1 MNNALWL
8 ENLEVLSMTTKGDT
22 KTVKAA
28 ICVVADACP
37 SCGVVGKL
45 YRHGMKRRDFV
56 DIPAYGHKV
65 VIETEVQRFRC
76 RDCKATFNQPM
87 PELCEYRHMTTRCI
101 DYIVDQAI
109 PRTFSDVAREVG
121 VNEKTVRNICAER
134 FPEKL
139 KARTYP
145 PHISILGI
153 DELMLDGEMRAIFM
167 DVGRRSVL
175 DVVSGHQKW
184 QIARWISAMPA
195 DQRHFIRIVTIDMA
209 TSYRDVARALLPNA
223 AIVVDKFHVQRCA
236 NQALDAVRNRARR
249 NATGAGRRNPWRGQR
264 LLRRR
269 AHNLNPAQE
278 MEVDGIIANNPL
290 VQDAYLAKESFF
302 AIWNARTK
310 ADAERAFDDWRAAI
324 PKSVPEF
331 ENVAKM
337 VQRWRVEVFAYFD
350 YAATNAITENRN
362 GLIKILNRAGRGYD
376 FATIRAKAL
385 LTEHAKST
393 SCPICKTGV
402 PVAAMREIGRYV
414 PADAEIWN
422 AYVCGSCHYV
432 FNKVYVPFMREFDAD
447 NEHHLH

>member
-1 MNNALWL
+1 MSNALWL
-8 ENLEVLSMTTKGDT
+8 DNLEVISMTTNGDT
-22 KTVKAA
+22 KTVNAA
-28 ICVVADACP
+28 IRCVADTCP

-45 YRHGMKRRDFV
+45 YRHGVNRRDFV

-65 VIETEVQRFRC
+65 VIKTEVQRFRC
-76 RDCKATFNQPM
+76 RDCRATFNQPM

-101 DYIVDQAI
+101 DYIVDQSI

-139 KARTYP
+139 KARTHP

-223 AIVVDKFHVQRCA
+223 AIVIDKFHVQRCA

-249 NATGAGRRNPWRGQR
+249 TATGAGRRNPWRGQR

-269 AHNLNPAQE
+269 AHNLSPAQG
-278 MEVDGIIANNPL
+278 MEVDGIIANNHL
-290 VQDAYLAKESFF
+290 VNDAYLAKESFF
-302 AIWNARTK
+302 AIWNASNRV
-310 ADAERAFDDWRAAI
+310 DAERAFDDWCAAI
-324 PKSVPEF
+324 PETVPEF
-331 ENVAKM
+331 EKVAKM
-337 VQRWRVEVFAYFD
+337 VQRWRGEVFAYFD

-385 LTEHAKST
+385 LTEHAQAT
-393 SCPICKTGV
+393 SCPLCKTGI
-402 PVAAMREIGRYV
+402 PVSALREVGRYA
-414 PADAEIWN
+414 PEDGDAWT
-422 AYVCGSCHYV
+422 AHVCGSCHYV
-432 FNKVYVPFMREFDAD
+432 FNKMYLPFVREFEAS
-447 NEHHLH
+447 NEHYLH